1 MIETASDNRVR
12 IAVGLGDMTV
22 VTRDSDATLA
32 CLGLGS
38 CVGIAAMDQQAGVY
52 GMAHIVLPDS
62 GGRSTESKAKY
73 ADTGVPRLVDEMVAI
88 GATKSHIHFKIAG
101 GAQMALSNASNPVF
115 KIGERNIEAVAEAAA
130 AAGIRITSKELGGS
144 RGRTLRLD
152 ADSGRVFVSEAGATP
167 AEL

>member
-1 MIETASDNRVR
+1 
-12 IAVGLGDMTV
+12 
-22 VTRDSDATLA
+22 
-32 CLGLGS
+32 
-38 CVGIAAMDQQAGVY
+38 
-52 GMAHIVLPDS
+52 
-62 GGRSTESKAKY
+62 
-73 ADTGVPRLVDEMVAI
+73 
-88 GATKSHIHFKIAG
+88 
-101 GAQMALSNASNPVF
+101 MALSNASNPVF